1 MWKRP
6 EGDPSPNS
14 GPAGP
19 TAAAPSY
26 RPPAPR
32 GNEVASI
39 GPSIAVKGEISGEED
54 LVVQG
59 RVEGKIDLR
68 SNHVTVGK
76 HGQVKADIYGRV
88 IDVQG
93 QVEGNLFGEE
103 QVLVQQSG
111 EVRGNITA
119 PRVSLEDGANFK
131 GSIDMEPKAER
142 GDRGGAAGRS
152 KGPGAG
158 VSPMSGSGAGA
169 GRGSAGEPPRSGAGE
184 PVRGSGGEAS
194 GKEASGKGEA
204 SPAQA
209 ALPTGAEAAARSD
222 SAGA

>member
-14 GPAGP
+14 APAGP
-19 TAAAPSY
+19 TATAPFH

-32 GNEVASI
+32 SNEVASI

-54 LVVQG
+54 LIVQG

-68 SNHVTVGK
+68 RNHVTIGK

-93 QVEGNLFGEE
+93 QVEGNLLGEE

-131 GSIDMEPKAER
+131 GSIDMEPNPENR
-142 GDRGGAAGRS
+142 DRSGAAGRS
-152 KGPGAG
+152 KGAGGG
-158 VSPMSGSGAGA
+158 VSAMSGSGGGA
-169 GRGSAGEPPRSGAGE
+169 GRSSAGEPPRGGAGEAARGSAGEPAPGA
-184 PVRGSGGEAS
+184 A
-194 GKEASGKGEA
+194 GKAEA

-209 ALPTGAEAAARSD
+209 ALPTGAETAARPD